1 MDSLPRGTLMKLWD
15 IINKI
20 INVLFFLLL
29 VLFVIQVILK
39 ITGHSPIT
47 EAILSTGI
55 SLNVGYLFKVHY
67 FMGQTKEFIG
77 NTKESFRLVKED
89 IREIKADIKELRTD
103 MSKIKEKLNVY

>member
-1 MDSLPRGTLMKLWD
+1 MDSIPRGTLMKLWD

-55 SLNVGYLFKVHY
+55 SLIVGYLFKVHH
-67 FMGQTKEFIG
+67 FMGQSKEFMS
-77 NTKESFRLVKED
+77 NTKESFKIARGDINRINNKLDFIADKINKLVK
-89 IREIKADIKELRTD
+89 
-103 MSKIKEKLNVY
+103 